1 MSQEWKI
8 MIEVIEKM
16 LPLSI
21 EVGDI
26 IVTKY
31 GNCIIKGIG
40 ENYSNTIFM
49 CEDVYDIDH
58 IIECPDD
65 QPVPVVFM
73 KEEEVE

>member
-1 MSQEWKI
+1 

-21 EVGDI
+21 EEGDT

-31 GNCIIKGIG
+31 GNCVIKAIG
-40 ENYSNTIFM
+40 GNHSNTIFI
-49 CEDVYDIDH
+49 CDDVYDIEH
-58 IIECPDD
+58 VIEVPDD

-73 KEEEVE
+73 REEEVE

>member
-1 MSQEWKI
+1 

-26 IVTKY
+26 IKTTY
-31 GNCIIKGIG
+31 GNCVVKGIG
-40 ENYSNTIFM
+40 ANYDHTIFI

-58 IIECPDD
+58 VIEVHDD
-65 QPVPVVFM
+65 MLVPVVFM

>member
-1 MSQEWKI
+1 

-31 GNCIIKGIG
+31 GNCIIKAIG
-40 ENYSNTIFM
+40 GNHSNTIFI
-49 CEDVYDIDH
+49 CDDVYDIEH
-58 IIECPDD
+58 VIEHPDD
-65 QPVPVVFM
+65 QQLSVVFM

>member
-1 MSQEWKI
+1 

-21 EVGDI
+21 EEGDT

-40 ENYSNTIFM
+40 GNHANTIFI
-49 CEDVYDIDH
+49 CDDVYDIEH
-58 IIECPDD
+58 VIEVPDN

-73 KEEEVE
+73 REEEVE

>member
-1 MSQEWKI
+1 

-21 EVGDI
+21 EVGDA

-31 GNCIIKGIG
+31 GNCIIKAIG
-40 ENYSNTIFM
+40 ENHSNTVFI
-49 CEDVYDIDH
+49 CDDVYDIEH
-58 IIECPDD
+58 VIECPDN

-73 KEEEVE
+73 VEEEV

>member
-1 MSQEWKI
+1 

-21 EVGDI
+21 EEGDT

-31 GNCIIKGIG
+31 GNCVIKAIG
-40 ENYSNTIFM
+40 GNHTNTIFI
-49 CEDVYDIDH
+49 CDDVYDIEH
-58 IIECPDD
+58 VIEVPDD

-73 KEEEVE
+73 REEEVE